1 MKFLLKAFLICIIFL
16 AFQSTALSG
25 TVDIATLSPSSAS
38 IQVGQF
44 QSLTF
49 SATNDK
55 SFDLKTYY
63 AEFQYTEGLDVTNI
77 FTTLSATR
85 GKVKV

>member
-1 MKFLLKAFLICIIFL
+1 MKSLLKTFVICFIFL
-16 AFQSTALSG
+16 AFQNTALSG

-38 IQVGQF
+38 IQVF

-77 FTTLSATR
+77 VTTPSATKA
-85 GKVKV
+85 KVKV